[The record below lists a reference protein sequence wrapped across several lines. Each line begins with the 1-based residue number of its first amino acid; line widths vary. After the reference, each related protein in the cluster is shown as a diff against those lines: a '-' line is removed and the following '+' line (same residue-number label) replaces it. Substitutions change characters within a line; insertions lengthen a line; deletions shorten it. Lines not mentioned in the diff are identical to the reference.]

1 MPLFLDTGF
10 SVRTA
15 NQDGGAD
22 SCLAIVPNEDIAHPH
37 GALFAVADGI
47 AERPEPESAARD
59 ALKALGDSYYAAPES
74 WPPGRALRESL
85 AAANHSLL
93 TQGERGRAAVLSA
106 LALRHRRWWMGHA
119 GDTRVWLL
127 RDHRLKLLTRD
138 HVTPR
143 MGGRPLPNRACGL
156 DADLDADHATGE
168 LAEGDIF
175 VLTAGGVHDVL
186 DGAHIMSCLLVDSST
201 KQMAD
206 CLTGRAVSAGGRGN
220 VTACVVRVE
229 KLPGET
235 ASDIAENLAHLPV
248 ITPPEPGAVL
258 DRFRIEAL
266 IHKSRLHRLYRA
278 LDEDSGSRVVLK
290 FPNPRLARAA
300 GFADAFLREEW
311 IGKRID
317 NPNLVK
323 TLPMRPG
330 RRSAL
335 YSTMSHVGGDNLH
348 ERIRRKR
355 RLSVSESLAY
365 GAQLLEA
372 LESLHRH
379 GVVHGDV
386 RAKNIVVDKKKG
398 QLYLLGLG
406 TSQVDTLGEMTQGPT
421 VPKSSVSHVAPEL
434 FGGEPMTARSDVY
447 SAGVTLYHMLTGHYP
462 YGRLSNRDSAPSGG
476 MIPAARYHPDLPP
489 WLEDV
494 LARACDLDPAARFAS
509 AGEFAE
515 ALAGHGATGIVS
527 TYRAHAGAD
536 LTRHAS
542 SGPSSRPRWEWLA
555 VGLLIAGLLVYL
567 LFTRR

>member
-10 SVRTA
+10 SVRPA
-15 NQDGGAD
+15 GQDGGAQ
-22 SCLAIVPNEDIAHPH
+22 SCLAVVPSEDIAHPH

-47 AERPEPESAARD
+47 VERPEPESAARD
-59 ALKALGDSYYAAPES
+59 TLKALADSYYAAPES
-74 WPPGRALRESL
+74 WPPDRALTESL

-93 TQGERGRAAVLSA
+93 SRGERGRAAVLSA
-106 LALRHRRWWMGHA
+106 LALRHRRWWIGHA

-143 MGGRPLPNRACGL
+143 MGGRAMANRACGL
-156 DADLDADHATGE
+156 KPELDADHATGE
-168 LAEGDIF
+168 LADNDIF
-175 VLTAGGVHDVL
+175 VLTTGGVHDTL
-186 DGAHIMSCLLVDSST
+186 DGAIIMSCLLIDSSAT
-201 KQMAD
+201 QMAD
-206 CLTGRAVSAGGRGN
+206 CLTRRALSGGGRGN

-248 ITPPEPGAVL
+248 IAPPEPGALL

-266 IHKSRLHRLYRA
+266 IHKSRASRLYRA
-278 LDEDSGSRVVLK
+278 LDEDSGSQVVLK
-290 FPNPRLARAA
+290 FPNPRLAREA

-323 TLPMRPG
+323 TLPMRAG

-335 YSTMSHVGGDNLH
+335 YSMMSHVGGENLH
-348 ERIRRKR
+348 ERIKRKR
-355 RLSVSESLAY
+355 RLPVNESLAY

-379 GVVHGDV
+379 GVVHGNV
-386 RAKNIVVDKKKG
+386 RAKNILVEKKKR

-406 TSQVDTLGEMTQGPT
+406 SSQVETLGEMTQSPGP
-421 VPKSSVSHVAPEL
+421 PKSSMSHVAPEL
-434 FGGEPMTARSDVY
+434 FAGEPQTARSDVY

-476 MIPAARYHPDLPP
+476 MIEAARYNPEVPP

-494 LARACDLDPAARFAS
+494 LTRACDLDPAARFAG

-515 ALAGHGATGIVS
+515 ALAGHGATGVVA

-536 LTRHAS
+536 VARHTS
-542 SGPSSRPRWEWLA
+542 TGSPSRPRWEWLA
-555 VGLLIAGLLVYL
+555 MGALIAGLLFYL
-567 LFTRR
+567 LLTHR